1 MLLEVLQKYWGYDGF
16 RPLQEEAM
24 RSVLEGRD
32 SVVVL
37 PTGGGKS
44 LCYQAPA
51 MCLDGLAVV
60 VSPLISLMKDQVD
73 ALVSNGIP
81 AAFVNSTQTPAQ
93 RARVA
98 EEIRAGRIKLLY
110 VSPEKLVQDRM
121 IDFLKSI
128 NVTTF
133 AIDEAHCVSEWGHD
147 FRPEYRQLHLLRAN
161 FPNIGLHAYTA
172 TATERVRH
180 DIAKSLELREPEM
193 LIGSFDRPNLI
204 YKVERRKSG
213 LGQVR
218 EVLARHKGESGIIYC
233 TTRKDVD
240 ALSLELN
247 GQNFRTKPYHAGMT
261 DDERRR
267 HQEDFIED
275 RCEIIVA
282 TVAFGMGIDK
292 SNVRFVI
299 HYGMPKS
306 LESYQQESGR
316 AGRDSLEADCVLLHS
331 GSEYIRWQRMI
342 EESPPGPARQAAV
355 ESLEAISMFATGANC
370 RHRALVNYFGQD
382 LPAEQAESCGACDVC
397 LGQLDLVED
406 AQVIGQ
412 KILSSVFRQDQRF
425 GGDYTALVL
434 KGSQDQRI
442 LQNGH
447 EKLSTHGLLKD
458 VAQKTIR
465 DWIEQLVGQGFL
477 KKDGEFNVLKLTPTG
492 WQLIKG
498 ELTPKLLRPA
508 APTKEKRRAAVIA
521 DSWDGV
527 DRGLFDALRELR
539 HTKAMALSVPA
550 YIVFGDTALRD
561 MARRRP
567 TTLAGFRSV
576 KGVGDK
582 KLADFG
588 QEFIAFVTRYCEQQQ
603 IATDTVPP
611 DANVRVTAVSSESND
626 DDGEN
631 GPTLSARAAFRLFR
645 EGKSVQEVADVMS
658 RAVSTVSGYLGEFI
672 RHDGVTDAS
681 PWVPAELISRIEAA
695 ARKHGLEKLR
705 PIFDELGG
713 EVPYEL
719 LRPAV
724 DCLRV
729 RLHFGEESMS
739 PPSNLGSIF
748 PG

>member
-16 RPLQEEAM
+16 RPLQEVAM
-24 RSVLEGRD
+24 RSVLDGRD

-81 AAFVNSTQTPAQ
+81 AAFVNSSQSAPE

-98 EEIRAGRIKLLY
+98 EEIRARRIKLLY

-121 IDFLKSI
+121 IDFLKASK
-128 NVTTF
+128 VSMF

-147 FRPEYRQLHLLRAN
+147 FRPEYRQLSLLRAN
-161 FPNIGLHAYTA
+161 FPDVGVHGYTA

-180 DIAKSLELREPEM
+180 DIAKSLTLREPEM

-240 ALSLELN
+240 SLSLELN
-247 GQNFRTKPYHAGMT
+247 GQDFRTKPYHAGMS
-261 DDERRR
+261 DGERHR
-267 HQEDFIED
+267 HQDDFIED

-342 EESPPGPARQAAV
+342 EESPAGPARDAAF
-355 ESLEAISMFATGANC
+355 ESLEAISKFATGANC

-382 LPAEQAESCGACDVC
+382 LPAEQAEGCGACDVC

-406 AQVIGQ
+406 ALVIGQ

-425 GGDYTALVL
+425 GGEYTSLVL
-434 KGSQDQRI
+434 KGSQDHRI

-447 EKLSTHGLLKD
+447 DKLSTHGLLKD

-477 KKDGEFNVLKLTPTG
+477 KKEGEFSVLKLTPTG
-492 WQLIKG
+492 WQMLKG

-508 APTKEKRRAAVIA
+508 STTKEKRKAAVIS

-527 DRGLFDALRELR
+527 DHGLFDTLRELR
-539 HTKAMALSVPA
+539 HAKAEALSVPA

-567 TTLAGFRSV
+567 TTMAGFRSV

-588 QEFIAFVTRYCEQQQ
+588 QDFINCITRFCEQHQLT
-603 IATDTVPP
+603 TDTVPP
-611 DANVRVTAVSSESND
+611 DPNILSKVSSADSD
-626 DDGEN
+626 DDSEG

-645 EGKSVQEVADVMS
+645 EGKSVQDVADTMS
-658 RAVSTVSGYLGEFI
+658 RAVSTVSAYLGEFI

-681 PWVPAELISRIEAA
+681 PWVPVELIPRIEAA
-695 ARKHGLEKLR
+695 AKKHGFEKLR
-705 PIFDELGG
+705 PVFDELGG
-713 EVPYEL
+713 EVPYEHI
-719 LRPAV
+719 RPAV

-729 RLHFGEESMS
+729 RLHFGEDE
-739 PPSNLGSIF
+739 
-748 PG
+748 

>member
-1 MLLEVLQKYWGYDGF
+1 MLLDVLQRYWGYDGF
-16 RPLQEEAM
+16 RPLQEPAM

-51 MCLDGLAVV
+51 MCLDGMAVV
-60 VSPLISLMKDQVD
+60 VSPLISLMKNQVD
-73 ALVSNGIP
+73 ALRTNGIP
-81 AAFVNSTQTPAQ
+81 AAFVNSTQTGAE
-93 RARVA
+93 RSRVA
-98 EEIRAGRIKLLY
+98 DDIRGGRIKLLY

-121 IDFLKSI
+121 IEFLQGV
-128 NVTTF
+128 NVSTF

-147 FRPEYRQLHLLRAN
+147 FRPEYRQLNLLRAN
-161 FPNIGLHAYTA
+161 FPDIGLHAYTA

-180 DIAKSLELREPEM
+180 DIANSLQLREPEM

-213 LGQVR
+213 LGQIR
-218 EVLARHKGESGIIYC
+218 EVIDRHRGESGIIYC
-233 TTRKDVD
+233 TTRNDVD
-240 ALSLELN
+240 KLSLELN
-247 GQNFRTKPYHAGMT
+247 GQDFKTLPYHAGMS
-261 DDERRR
+261 DDERHRN
-267 HQEDFIED
+267 QDAFIEE
-275 RCEIIVA
+275 RCDIIVA

-299 HYGMPKS
+299 HYGMPKA
-306 LESYQQESGR
+306 LENYQQESGR
-316 AGRDSLEADCVLLHS
+316 AGRDGLEADCVLLHS
-331 GSEYIRWQRMI
+331 GSEYLRWQRML
-342 EESPPGPARQAAV
+342 EESPPGTVREAAFQ
-355 ESLEAISMFATGANC
+355 SLEAISKFATGTTC

-397 LGQLDLVED
+397 LNQLDLVED

-447 EKLSTHGLLKD
+447 DKLSTHGLLKE

-477 KKDGEFNVLKLTPTG
+477 KKDGEYNVLKLTPTG
-492 WQLIKG
+492 WQLLKG

-508 APTKEKRRAAVIA
+508 PPKREKLQAVVIG

-527 DRGLFDALRELR
+527 DRGLFDALRDLR
-539 HTKAMALSVPA
+539 RAKATALSVPA
-550 YIVFGDTALRD
+550 YVVFGDTALRD

-567 TTLAGFRSV
+567 TTIAGFHSV
-576 KGVGDK
+576 KGVGEK

-588 QEFIAFVTRYCEQQQ
+588 QEFIACISNYCEQHG
-603 IATDTVPP
+603 IAADVVPP
-611 DANVRVTAVSSESND
+611 DPRARTSLEVSEPT
-626 DDGEN
+626 ET
-631 GPTLSARAAFRLFR
+631 GPNLSALGAFRLFR
-645 EGKSVQEVADVMS
+645 EGKSVGEVANFMS
-658 RAVSTVSGYLGEFI
+658 RATSTVSGYLSEFI
-672 RHDGVTDAS
+672 RHDGITDPS
-681 PWVPAELISRIEAA
+681 PWVPAELIPRIEAA
-695 ARKHGLEKLR
+695 ARKHGFDKLR
-705 PIFDELGG
+705 PIFDELNG
-713 EVPYEL
+713 EASYEL
-719 LRPAV
+719 IRPVV

-729 RLHFGEESMS
+729 KQHFGED
-739 PPSNLGSIF
+739 
-748 PG
+748 

>member
-1 MLLEVLQKYWGYDGF
+1 MLLEVLQRYWGYDGF
-16 RPLQEEAM
+16 RPLQEAAM
-24 RSVLEGRD
+24 RSVLDGRD

-51 MCLDGLAVV
+51 MCLDGLAIV

-73 ALVSNGIP
+73 ALRTNGIP
-81 AAFVNSTQTPAQ
+81 AVFVNSTQTPSE

-98 EEIRAGRIKLLY
+98 DDIRAGRVKLLY

-121 IDFLKSI
+121 IEFLKGLKVSM
-128 NVTTF
+128 F

-147 FRPEYRQLHLLRAN
+147 FRPEYRQLNLLRAN
-161 FPNIGLHAYTA
+161 FPDVGLHAYTA

-180 DIAKSLELREPEM
+180 DIAKSLELRQPDV
-193 LIGSFDRPNLI
+193 LVGSFDRPNLI

-218 EVLARHKGESGIIYC
+218 EVLDRHKGESGIIYC
-233 TTRKDVD
+233 TTRADVD
-240 ALSLELN
+240 KLSIELN
-247 GQNFRTKPYHAGMT
+247 GQDFKTLPYHAGMA

-267 HQEDFIED
+267 HQENFIED
-275 RCEIIVA
+275 RCDIIVA

-316 AGRDSLEADCVLLHS
+316 AGRDGLEADCCLFHS
-331 GSEYIRWQRMI
+331 GSEYIRWQRML
-342 EESPPGPARQAAV
+342 EESPPGPVREAAAQ
-355 ESLEAISMFATGANC
+355 SLEAISKFATGANC

-406 AQVIGQ
+406 AQIIGQ
-412 KILSSVFRQDQRF
+412 KILSGVFRQEQRF

-434 KGSQDQRI
+434 KGSLDQRI

-447 EKLSTHGLLKD
+447 DKLSTHGLLKD

-477 KKDGEFNVLKLTPTG
+477 KKDGEYNILKLTPTG

-508 APTKEKRRAAVIA
+508 PPKREKRQAVVIG

-527 DRGLFDALRELR
+527 DRGLFDTLRDLR
-539 HTKAMALSVPA
+539 KAKAGELSVPA
-550 YIVFGDTALRD
+550 YVVFGDTALRD

-567 TTLAGFRSV
+567 TTIAGFHSV

-588 QEFIAFVTRYCEQQQ
+588 QEFIACIMTYCQQHGV
-603 IATDTVPP
+603 ATDTLAP
-611 DANVRVTAVSSESND
+611 DPQAKTTTAYVEP
-626 DDGEN
+626 EET
-631 GPTLSARAAFRLFR
+631 GPNLSALAAFRLFR
-645 EGKSVQEVADVMS
+645 EGKSVEEVANFMS
-658 RAVSTVSGYLGEFI
+658 RATSTVAVYLSEFI
-672 RHDGVTDAS
+672 RHDGITDAS
-681 PWVPAELISRIEAA
+681 PWVPAELIPRIEAA
-695 ARKHGLEKLR
+695 TRKHGFEKLR
-705 PIFDELGG
+705 PIFDELNG
-713 EVPYEL
+713 EVSYEH
-719 LRPAV
+719 LRPAI

-729 RLHFGEESMS
+729 RLHFGEES
-739 PPSNLGSIF
+739 
-748 PG
+748 

>member
-1 MLLEVLQKYWGYDGF
+1 MLLEVLQRYWGYDGF
-16 RPLQEEAM
+16 RPLQEAAM
-24 RSVLEGRD
+24 RSVLDGRD

-51 MCLDGLAVV
+51 MCLDGLAIV

-73 ALVSNGIP
+73 ALRTNGIP
-81 AAFVNSTQTPAQ
+81 AVFVNSTQTPGE

-98 EEIRAGRIKLLY
+98 EDVRAERVKLLY

-121 IDFLKSI
+121 IEFLKGLKVSM
-128 NVTTF
+128 F

-147 FRPEYRQLHLLRAN
+147 FRPEYRQLNILRAN
-161 FPNIGLHAYTA
+161 FPDVGLHAYTA

-180 DIAKSLELREPEM
+180 DIARSLELRQPDI
-193 LIGSFDRPNLI
+193 LVGSFDRPNLI

-218 EVLARHKGESGIIYC
+218 EVLDRHKGESGIIYC
-233 TTRKDVD
+233 TTRADVD
-240 ALSLELN
+240 KLSIELN
-247 GQNFRTKPYHAGMT
+247 GQDFKTLPYHAGMA
-261 DDERRR
+261 DEERRR
-267 HQEDFIED
+267 HQDDFIED
-275 RCEIIVA
+275 RCDIIVA

-316 AGRDSLEADCVLLHS
+316 AGRDGLEADCVLLHS
-331 GSEYIRWQRMI
+331 GSEYIRWQRML
-342 EESPPGPARQAAV
+342 EESPPGPVREAAAQ
-355 ESLEAISMFATGANC
+355 SLEAISKFATGANC

-382 LPAEQAESCGACDVC
+382 LPPEQADSCGACDVC

-412 KILSSVFRQDQRF
+412 KILSGVFRQDQRF

-434 KGSQDQRI
+434 KGSLDQRI

-447 EKLSTHGLLKD
+447 DKLSTHGLLKD

-477 KKDGEFNVLKLTPTG
+477 KKDGEYNILKLTPTG

-508 APTKEKRRAAVIA
+508 PPKREKRQAVVIG

-527 DRGLFDALRELR
+527 DRGLFDTLRDLR
-539 HTKAMALSVPA
+539 RAKAAALSVPA
-550 YIVFGDTALRD
+550 YVVFGDTALRD

-567 TTLAGFRSV
+567 TTIAGFHSV

-588 QEFIAFVTRYCEQQQ
+588 QEFIACITTYCQQHGVT
-603 IATDTVPP
+603 TDTVAP
-611 DANVRVTAVSSESND
+611 DPQAKTTTAYVEP
-626 DDGEN
+626 EET
-631 GPTLSARAAFRLFR
+631 GPNLSALAAFRMFR
-645 EGKSVQEVADVMS
+645 EGKSVEEVANFMS
-658 RAVSTVSGYLGEFI
+658 RATSTVAGYLSEFI
-672 RHDGVTDAS
+672 RHDGITDAS
-681 PWVPAELISRIEAA
+681 PWVPAELIPRIDAA
-695 ARKHGLEKLR
+695 TRKHGFEKLR
-705 PIFDELGG
+705 PIFDELNG
-713 EVPYEL
+713 EVSYEQ
-719 LRPAV
+719 LRPAI

-729 RLHFGEESMS
+729 RLHFGEET
-739 PPSNLGSIF
+739 
-748 PG
+748 